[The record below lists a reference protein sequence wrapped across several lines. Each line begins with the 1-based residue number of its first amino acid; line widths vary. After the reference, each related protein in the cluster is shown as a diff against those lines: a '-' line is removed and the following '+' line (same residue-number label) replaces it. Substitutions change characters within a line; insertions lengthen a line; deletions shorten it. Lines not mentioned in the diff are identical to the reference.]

1 MESEHYCCVAP
12 ATKEQL
18 KEWLTKLET
27 PIGIWCYDTLTNED
41 MMLELDEDLTPDDIK
56 TTDIVQN
63 GRVKILKFFNT
74 SINFEQQWDE

>member
-27 PIGIWCYDTLTNED
+27 PIG
-41 MMLELDEDLTPDDIK
+41 
-56 TTDIVQN
+56 
-63 GRVKILKFFNT
+63 
-74 SINFEQQWDE
+74 